1 MKTIVAV
8 YDELNDAYQAIEELR
23 DAGIDRSNVSLVTG
37 DPGREYAPYFQETGG
52 ERDEPVEGALAGG
65 AIGGIAGFLLGLGA
79 LAIPGI
85 GPVVA
90 AGPLVSGL
98 IGVGIGAAGG
108 GLLGAL
114 VKAGVPEEEAG
125 YYLEGVR
132 QGGTLVA
139 VRVMSYQVNDV
150 IEIMER
156 NNPID
161 LDQRVETW
169 QEAGWTGFDA
179 DAESSTRDSLRPTS
193 EEQERE
199 RLPTGDPHAP
209 VEYAEDDRYERVF
222 RQQWEEVTASLEDEE
237 ALSNR
242 QFNEIDDERPR
253 FRTHYDQTYAS
264 RGYDYAHYA
273 PAYRFGYLLADD
285 MRYQD
290 RPWDD
295 IEPVVRERWQRDHIG
310 DRPWEEVKDAIR
322 HAWEEAQKIEAP

>member
-37 DPGREYAPYFQETGG
+37 DPGREYAPYFQEAGS
-52 ERDEPVEGALAGG
+52 ERDEPIEGALAGG

-114 VKAGVPEEEAG
+114 VKAGIPEEEAG

-139 VRVMSYQVNDV
+139 VRVMSYQADDV
-150 IEIMER
+150 INIVER

-161 LDQRVETW
+161 LEERAETW
-169 QEAGWTGFDA
+169 RAAGWSGFDA
-179 DAESSTRDSLRPTS
+179 EAETGATNRAMRTLPEEERDGGATARSLAAIEYDYENES
-193 EEQERE
+193 ERRFQAHYEQR
-199 RLPTGDPHAP
+199 
-209 VEYAEDDRYERVF
+209 YAISGHDYGR
-222 RQQWEEVTASLEDEE
+222 
-237 ALSNR
+237 
-242 QFNEIDDERPR
+242 
-253 FRTHYDQTYAS
+253 YAS
-264 RGYDYAHYA
+264 
-273 PAYRFGYLLADD
+273 AYRFGYLLADD
-285 MRYQD
+285 MRYQG
-290 RPWDD
+290 RPWND
-295 IEPVVRERWQRDHIG
+295 IEPVVRERWERDHIS